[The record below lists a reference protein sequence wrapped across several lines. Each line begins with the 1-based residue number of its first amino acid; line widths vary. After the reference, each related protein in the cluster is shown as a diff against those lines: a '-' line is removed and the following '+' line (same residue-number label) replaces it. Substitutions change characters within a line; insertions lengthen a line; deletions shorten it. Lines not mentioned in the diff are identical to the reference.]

1 MIDRSVVFPSPV
13 LISWFSWYFMDG
25 ILFSV
30 LTIYTIG
37 LFLLQLF
44 SFYAVVIFQLTL
56 CMFSC
61 FFFCVFFFRF
71 MLVLYLAS
79 AAFSFYSLC
88 FVVYSLWIV

>member
-61 FFFCVFFFRF
+61 FFFLCFFFLDSCWF
-71 MLVLYLAS
+71 CISQVLP
-79 AAFSFYSLC
+79 FPF
-88 FVVYSLWIV
+88 IVCVLLFTLSG